1 MRKQY
6 SLFFFLYP
14 IYLAFK
20 WDTANEKTT
29 ILGPFYLLH
38 LLLGLVNHI
47 QKCENKILNK
57 LDMYYCHLII
67 LAHLYILFNYKVYHY
82 VYLIISIIFMI
93 IVKCIYDKLIMTSK
107 CLANYENDELA
118 QYSFRLHLSGAFA
131 NTFFI
136 LALLK

>member
-1 MRKQY
+1 
-6 SLFFFLYP
+6 
-14 IYLAFK
+14 
-20 WDTANEKTT
+20 
-29 ILGPFYLLH
+29 
-38 LLLGLVNHI
+38 
-47 QKCENKILNK
+47 
-57 LDMYYCHLII
+57 MYYCHLII
-67 LAHLYILFNYKVYHY
+67 LVHLYILFNYKVYHY